1 MKVTTMKPLAYSL
14 AFVAGSLFLHGCAT
28 SSPKPVSLTAD
39 DSRAYFEVL
48 RSDFNAGKV
57 RALNQVMKL
66 TVAEADKF
74 WPIYREYEKDLAGV
88 GDRKLALI
96 REFLTHHKAGTLTD
110 RNSKELAAQWLQNIQ
125 DRLDLWKKY
134 HQEINDAVS
143 PVRAAQFLQVEN
155 QMAIFVDL
163 NIASEMPVVGS
174 ARPSN

>member
-1 MKVTTMKPLAYSL
+1 M
-14 AFVAGSLFLHGCAT
+14 
-28 SSPKPVSLTAD
+28 
-39 DSRAYFEVL
+39 L
-48 RSDFNAGKV
+48 RSDFNAGKI

-74 WPIYREYEKDLAGV
+74 WPIYRQYEQDLAAV

-96 REFLTHHKAGTLTD
+96 REFLTCHKAGTLAD
-110 RNSKELAAQWLQNIQ
+110 QNSKEMGAQWLQNAQ

-134 HQEINDAVS
+134 HQQISDAVS
-143 PVRAAQFLQVEN
+143 PMRAAQFLQVEN

-174 ARPSN
+174 SPPNK